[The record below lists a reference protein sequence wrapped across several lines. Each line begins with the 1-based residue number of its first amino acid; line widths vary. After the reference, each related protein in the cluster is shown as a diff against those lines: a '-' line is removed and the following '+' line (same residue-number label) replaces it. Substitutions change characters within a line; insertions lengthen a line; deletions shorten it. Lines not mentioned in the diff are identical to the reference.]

1 MTKLTTKQKEI
12 VDSLTKGFIEL
23 NSQNTNESFS
33 AININALRNDVD
45 AVVTAKKEL
54 ELYNNAMKTA
64 HNLMIEDF
72 CEKMNADFKKA
83 NFPIV
88 AKAIH
93 LSDGFQIEVEY
104 ESIRTAGSSDFYGD
118 KVEMRTSRVTEE
130 VKFGLTSIGS
140 KILKFQYALEYSHN
154 IKSENQYKSS
164 PQLFFADEE
173 VQKKMIRLIR
183 ISEEFKRTG
192 VRPRN

>member
-12 VDSLTKGFIEL
+12 VDSITKGFVEL
-23 NSQNTNESFS
+23 NAQNTNESYS

-54 ELYNNAMKTA
+54 ELYNKAMKES
-64 HNLMIEDF
+64 HNLMIVDF

-83 NFPIV
+83 KFPII
-88 AKAIH
+88 AKFIQ
-93 LSDGFQIEVEY
+93 LSDGYQIEVEY
-104 ESIRTAGSSDFYGD
+104 ENIRATGSSDFYGD

-130 VKFGLTSIGS
+130 IKLGLTSIGY
-140 KILKFQYALEYSHN
+140 KILKFQYALNYDHS
-154 IKSENQYKSS
+154 IKSESEYASS
-164 PQLFFADEE
+164 PQLFFAKED
-173 VQKKMIRLIR
+173 VQKRMIRLIR
-183 ISEEFKRTG
+183 ISEEYKRTG